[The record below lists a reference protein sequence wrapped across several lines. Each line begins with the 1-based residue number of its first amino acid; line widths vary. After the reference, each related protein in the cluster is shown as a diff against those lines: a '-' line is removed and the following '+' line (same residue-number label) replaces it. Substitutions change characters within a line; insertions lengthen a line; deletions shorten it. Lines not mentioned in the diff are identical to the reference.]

1 MSCLM
6 ASVLL
11 RRGAYSVTT
20 GDCLET
26 VVSVCKYVN
35 DSGITGGGRRGA
47 RMMRMLKEASRPDAE

>member
-1 MSCLM
+1 M

-35 DSGITGGGRRGA
+35 DSGITGGGAKRGQN
-47 RMMRMLKEASRPDAE
+47 DADAKGG